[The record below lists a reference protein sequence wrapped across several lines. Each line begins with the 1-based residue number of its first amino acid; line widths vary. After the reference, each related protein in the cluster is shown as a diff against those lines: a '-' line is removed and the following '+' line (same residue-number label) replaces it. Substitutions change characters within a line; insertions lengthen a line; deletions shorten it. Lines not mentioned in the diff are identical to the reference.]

1 MIELSAH
8 PKPNPDIAKPMVRED
23 LEVAT
28 AIMTYAIRKNLAGF
42 HFSGIRIPAI
52 IQAWVP
58 GNDLPDVESFATE
71 VAIFQEHLHERI
83 VALAHNQRMVRE
95 IWSLNAKTRR
105 FRECELRKPEA
116 ARDVLDKMAAL
127 VNALFNRNEEL
138 CSTILFQCTER
149 HFGLLVE
156 IASAETPTK
165 GPRTRSHVVP
175 RHGAHIK
182 RR

>member
-1 MIELSAH
+1 MKRRS
-8 PKPNPDIAKPMVRED
+8 PYCS
-23 LEVAT
+23 T
-28 AIMTYAIRKNLAGF
+28 KNLGGF

-83 VALAHNQRMVRE
+83 VALAHDQGMVRE
-95 IWSLNAKTRR
+95 MRSLNAKTRR

-149 HFGLLVE
+149 RFELLVE

-165 GPRTRSHVVP
+165 GPPTRSHVVP